1 MPSWRYIN
9 PVKIYFGPGRLS
21 DLKSLVGNV
30 TSVLITTPGF
40 TRRGVVDFIRRE
52 LGASLLAVSDE
63 VRQNPNFESVK
74 RAYQDL
80 RRYSPDLI
88 LALGGGSAIDTAK
101 AVAAISETGEDT
113 WTDEHL
119 KKGAPFPTRFHP
131 KPIIAIPTTAGS
143 GSEVTMWAT
152 IWDTVQKKKF
162 SLSHPLLYPQW
173 ALLDP
178 ELTLSLPEKETIYSS
193 VDAMSHAMETIWN
206 KNHNPV
212 SDTFAL
218 NAISLI
224 YDHLPLAKK
233 ELTDLRLRT
242 FLLQASLMAGLAVSN
257 TKTALAH
264 SISYPLTT
272 YFGLPHGL
280 ACALPLRHLLL
291 FNGEHNFDR
300 IKIMAK
306 SLRAEEDLEDMEKR
320 LNGFFEAVGIA
331 SSLSDYGIEK
341 KELPL
346 IVKSAITPERAGN
359 NIVNAGSTDLMR
371 LIEKLF

>member
-1 MPSWRYIN
+1 
-9 PVKIYFGPGRLS
+9 
-21 DLKSLVGNV
+21 
-30 TSVLITTPGF
+30 
-40 TRRGVVDFIRRE
+40 
-52 LGASLLAVSDE
+52 
-63 VRQNPNFESVK
+63 
-74 RAYQDL
+74 
-80 RRYSPDLI
+80 
-88 LALGGGSAIDTAK
+88 
-101 AVAAISETGEDT
+101 
-113 WTDEHL
+113 
-119 KKGAPFPTRFHP
+119 
-131 KPIIAIPTTAGS
+131 
-143 GSEVTMWAT
+143 MWAT